1 VEDTDRRIAA
11 LENEL
16 AALKAHI
23 ATAAEPESSRRE
35 MFKKLAIVGAGVA
48 AGGVLAQASPAAA
61 TDGANLLIGNTVTAV
76 QTAQTPTSLAASGF
90 AGQQVLLVDD
100 SSTFGVAASS
110 HPGALA
116 GWSGTRT
123 GVYGYT
129 LSGPYG
135 VVATGAGTTSIG
147 VRAAGPRANIEL
159 IPGGPPAPTRAV
171 DHTLGE
177 LAEDTSGDLWLCVVA
192 GNPGT
197 WRKLGG
203 PATSG
208 QLHLLAAP
216 VRVYDS
222 RPALPPLTVLPKTQ
236 LVSNTPRTIDAT
248 GNSSGVPTA
257 ATGVLIN
264 ITVTGSVAQGFLTAW
279 PSGAFPGTSSINF
292 SALQTIA
299 ATTVT
304 RCGPNATF
312 LVLANVATDV
322 LIDVIGY
329 YQ

>member
-1 VEDTDRRIAA
+1 MEDTDRRIAA

-16 AALKAHI
+16 AALKARM
-23 ATAAEPESSRRE
+23 ATAPEPESSRRE
-35 MFKKLAIVGAGVA
+35 MFKKLALAGAGVA

-61 TDGANLLIGNTVTAV
+61 TDGVALVIGDEA
-76 QTAQTPTSLAASGF
+76 QTAQTPTTLVANGF
-90 AGQQVLLVDD
+90 AGGQVLLVDD
-100 SSTFGVAASS
+100 VSGFAAGSSI

-116 GWSGTRT
+116 GWSGART
-123 GVYGYT
+123 GVYGFT
-129 LSGPYG
+129 QNGPYG
-135 VVATGAGTTSIG
+135 VVAFGSSNNSTGLLAFG
-147 VRAAGPRANIEL
+147 RKANAEL
-159 IPGGPPAPTRAV
+159 SPSGLPAPQRAV
-171 DHTLGE
+171 AHNLGE
-177 LAEDTSGDLWLCVVA
+177 LVEDDNGDLWLCVVA

-222 RPALPPLTVLPKTQ
+222 RPAAPPLAVLPKTQ

-248 GNSSGVPTA
+248 GNTSGVPTA

-264 ITVTGSVAQGFLTAW
+264 ITVTLGTAQGFLTAW

-292 SALQTIA
+292 SAGQTIA

-322 LIDVIGY
+322 IIDVIGY